1 MYNQGMNALLSYLRL
16 INSYIVYVYIAIC
29 IILLVVLIRYL
40 LAQIR
45 LYKAASKID
54 EKIED
59 VFLDYTLAKVKSD
72 TIKDKVRSTFYNILK
87 AFAILNV
94 LRYLLIKSYREKIRE
109 ARRLDKDVTR
119 YRRALERLLP

>member
-45 LYKAASKID
+45 LYKIASKID

-59 VFLDYTLAKVKSD
+59 VFLDYTLTKVKLD

>member
-45 LYKAASKID
+45 LYKIASKID

-59 VFLDYTLAKVKSD
+59 VFLDYTLTKVKLD
-72 TIKDKVRSTFYNILK
+72 TIKDKARSTFHNILK

-119 YRRALERLLP
+119 YRRALDRLLP

>member
-1 MYNQGMNALLSYLRL
+1 MYNQSMNTLLSYLRL

>member
-45 LYKAASKID
+45 LYKVASKID

-109 ARRLDKDVTR
+109 ARRLDKDATR

>member
-1 MYNQGMNALLSYLRL
+1 MYNQGMNTLLSYLRL

-45 LYKAASKID
+45 LYKIASKID

-59 VFLDYTLAKVKSD
+59 VFLDYTLTKVKLD

-119 YRRALERLLP
+119 YRRALDRLLP

>member
-45 LYKAASKID
+45 LYKIASKID

-59 VFLDYTLAKVKSD
+59 AFLDYTLAKVKLD
-72 TIKDKVRSTFYNILK
+72 TIKDKARSTFYNILK

>member
-45 LYKAASKID
+45 LYKEASKID

-59 VFLDYTLAKVKSD
+59 VFLDYTLTKVKLD

-109 ARRLDKDVTR
+109 ARRLDKDVIR

>member
-1 MYNQGMNALLSYLRL
+1 MNALLSYLRL

-45 LYKAASKID
+45 LYKIASKID

-59 VFLDYTLAKVKSD
+59 VFLDYTLTKVKLD
-72 TIKDKVRSTFYNILK
+72 TIKDKARSTFHNILK

-119 YRRALERLLP
+119 YRRALDRLLP

>member
-45 LYKAASKID
+45 LYKVASKID

-59 VFLDYTLAKVKSD
+59 VFLDYTLAKVKLD
-72 TIKDKVRSTFYNILK
+72 TIKDKARSTFYNILK

-119 YRRALERLLP
+119 YRRALDRLLP

>member
-29 IILLVVLIRYL
+29 VILLVVLIRYL

-45 LYKAASKID
+45 LYKVASKID

-72 TIKDKVRSTFYNILK
+72 TIKDKARSTFYNILK

-119 YRRALERLLP
+119 YRRALDRLLP

>member
-59 VFLDYTLAKVKSD
+59 VFLDYTLTKVKLD

>member
-1 MYNQGMNALLSYLRL
+1 MNALLLYLRL

-59 VFLDYTLAKVKSD
+59 VFLDYTLAKVKLD

-119 YRRALERLLP
+119 YRRALDRLLP

>member
-45 LYKAASKID
+45 LYKIASKID

-119 YRRALERLLP
+119 YRRALDRLLP

>member
-1 MYNQGMNALLSYLRL
+1 MNALLSYLRL

-45 LYKAASKID
+45 LYKIASKID

-59 VFLDYTLAKVKSD
+59 VFLDYTLTKVKLD

>member
-1 MYNQGMNALLSYLRL
+1 MYNQGMNTLLSYLRL

-40 LAQIR
+40 FAQIR
-45 LYKAASKID
+45 LYKIASKID

-59 VFLDYTLAKVKSD
+59 VFLDYTLAKVKLD

>member
-45 LYKAASKID
+45 LYKVASKID

-59 VFLDYTLAKVKSD
+59 VFLDYTLAKVKLD
-72 TIKDKVRSTFYNILK
+72 TIKDKARSTFYNILK

>member
-45 LYKAASKID
+45 LYKIASKID

-59 VFLDYTLAKVKSD
+59 VFLDYTLTKVKLD

-119 YRRALERLLP
+119 YRRALDRLLP

>member
-59 VFLDYTLAKVKSD
+59 VFLDYTLTKVKLD

-119 YRRALERLLP
+119 YRRALDRLLP

>member
-45 LYKAASKID
+45 LYKIASKID

-59 VFLDYTLAKVKSD
+59 VFLDYTLAKVKLD

>member
-59 VFLDYTLAKVKSD
+59 IFLDYTLAKVKSD

>member
-45 LYKAASKID
+45 LYKIASKID

-59 VFLDYTLAKVKSD
+59 VFLDYTLAKVKLD

-119 YRRALERLLP
+119 YRRALDRLLP